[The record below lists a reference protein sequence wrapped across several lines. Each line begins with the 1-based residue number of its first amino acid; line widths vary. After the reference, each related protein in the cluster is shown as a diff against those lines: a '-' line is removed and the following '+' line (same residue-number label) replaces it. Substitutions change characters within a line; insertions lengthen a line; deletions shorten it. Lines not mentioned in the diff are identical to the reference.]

1 MPFNTN
7 HKIQIVDASGDPCDN
22 DSGALKVVLS
32 ASDDINIGNVVLQ
45 SDSGTDIYS
54 VNAISDS
61 VPDLDGQLLLGTH
74 ALLSARKDSSTT
86 IGLTCE
92 DSTHNALH
100 VALTDGAGIA
110 HVNGSN
116 QLEVEVKNS
125 SLAVTNA
132 GTFAT
137 QIDGS
142 ALTALQLIDDA
153 VHVDD
158 AGFTLGSHKG
168 MMMMGFAGTQ
178 SVDSNDAA
186 ALACTSSGMLKV
198 SIGHVGTTTFL
209 NQSDHILGSDVD
221 TYSEAGD
228 YGSVA
233 SAVRNDVLAA
243 LADTDNEFA
252 PLQVD
257 AQGALYTTHGMT
269 GMTHGINNDVD
280 TTAEQ
285 LDGSTSGLDTACKRV
300 DLMAASGN
308 TGNIYVGST
317 DAIAGDGSVGGIRL
331 QAGDFYSIDVNNL
344 NDIWIEAS
352 IANQSLNYIYYT

>member
-1 MPFNTN
+1 MANN
-7 HKIQIVDASGDPCDN
+7 VGNGISRVIVDADGEAATVTSNRLDVN
-22 DSGALKVVLS
+22 AVLS

-142 ALTALQLIDDA
+142 ALTALQLIDD
-153 VHVDD
+153 VVYTDD
-158 AGFTLGSHKG
+158 SDGFNLTPLER
-168 MMMMGFAGTQ
+168 
-178 SVDSNDAA
+178 
-186 ALACTSSGMLKV
+186 LY
-198 SIGHVGTTTFL
+198 
-209 NQSDHILGSDVD
+209 HI
-221 TYSEAGD
+221 
-228 YGSVA
+228 
-233 SAVRNDVLAA
+233 
-243 LADTDNEFA
+243 
-252 PLQVD
+252 
-257 AQGALYTTHGMT
+257 
-269 GMTHGINNDVD
+269 
-280 TTAEQ
+280 
-285 LDGSTSGLDTACKRV
+285 K
-300 DLMAASGN
+300 
-308 TGNIYVGST
+308 
-317 DAIAGDGSVGGIRL
+317 
-331 QAGDFYSIDVNNL
+331 NL
-344 NDIWIEAS
+344 
-352 IANQSLNYIYYT
+352 L